1 MKIQKKTVVKCEIP
15 QASLPDIIFL
25 LLIFFMVTTV
35 VKKFQG
41 LPVRL
46 PEAEKIEKIEGQ
58 RHLAYIWVAQEGR
71 ISIDDQL
78 VRAAEVATVMYDR
91 RVADPQVI
99 VSLKIDRE
107 AEMGMVAEIQEGL
120 RKADALRVN
129 YSTNLKSN

>member
-1 MKIQKKTVVKCEIP
+1 MKIEKKTAVRSEIP

-46 PEAEKIEKIEGQ
+46 PEAEKTEKIEGQ
-58 RHLAYIWVAQEGR
+58 RHVAYIWIAQDGR
-71 ISIDDQL
+71 ITIDDQL
-78 VRAAEVATVMYDR
+78 VKSSEVADVMYER

-107 AEMGMVAEIQEGL
+107 AEMGLVTEIQEGL
-120 RKADALRVN
+120 RKADALRIN
-129 YSTNLKSN
+129 YSTTLRTM